1 MIEQGAW
8 VQRCERLQTV
18 HPVQTFLA
26 QPAFVRRN
34 RTDGGRLGFVE
45 NKVMKQVCV
54 PGLAALATLAS
65 LSGAQAQ
72 QPPIGTW
79 LSEGGEIRVKIDKCA
94 SAYCG
99 TIVWEKKE
107 SKDTNNPDPALRS
120 RNMVG
125 VQLLTDLKPND
136 DGGYTGN
143 VYNPR
148 DGRTY
153 TAKVKL
159 KRADALELSGCIL
172 AVLCQSQTWTRVA
185 EQRPQTRS

>member
-1 MIEQGAW
+1 MEQGPR
-8 VQRCERLQTV
+8 VRRCERLQTV
-18 HPVQTFLA
+18 HRIRTFPA
-26 QPAFVRRN
+26 QPTFVRRN
-34 RTDGGRLGFVE
+34 RTDGGRVGFVE
-45 NKVMKQVCV
+45 NAIMNPVRVL
-54 PGLAALATLAS
+54 GLAALATLAS

-72 QPPIGTW
+72 EPPTGTW
-79 LSEGGEIRVKIDKCA
+79 LTEGGEIRVRIAKCA

-99 TIVWEKKE
+99 TIVWERKE
-107 SKDTNNPDPALRS
+107 SQVTNNPDPALRS
-120 RNMVG
+120 RKMIG

-136 DGGYTGN
+136 EGGYTGN

-159 KRADALELSGCIL
+159 KSADALELSGCLL

-185 EQRPQTRS
+185 EQRPQTRG